1 MPHKEYPWPYPDKK
15 GLFSDTDQS
24 FIEPLRKVK
33 GKQDKGLGIYPS
45 LVASTKEG
53 R

>member
-15 GLFSDTDQS
+15 GLFLDTDQS
-24 FIEPLRKVK
+24 FIELFRKVK
-33 GKQDKGLGIYPS
+33 EKEDKGLGTYRS

-53 R
+53 K